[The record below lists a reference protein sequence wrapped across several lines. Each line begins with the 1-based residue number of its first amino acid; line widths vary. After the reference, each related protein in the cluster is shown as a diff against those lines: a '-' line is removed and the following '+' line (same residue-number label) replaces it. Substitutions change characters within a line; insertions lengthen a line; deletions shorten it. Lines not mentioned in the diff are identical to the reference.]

1 MSRKLGQV
9 EQDAMELSVQERA
22 LLVERLLATLDT
34 GEDADVEELWLQEA
48 EKRYAE
54 YRAGKIASRPAER
67 VMEEARLRT
76 SLYHGQESV

>member
-1 MSRKLGQV
+1 
-9 EQDAMELSVQERA
+9 MELSVQERA